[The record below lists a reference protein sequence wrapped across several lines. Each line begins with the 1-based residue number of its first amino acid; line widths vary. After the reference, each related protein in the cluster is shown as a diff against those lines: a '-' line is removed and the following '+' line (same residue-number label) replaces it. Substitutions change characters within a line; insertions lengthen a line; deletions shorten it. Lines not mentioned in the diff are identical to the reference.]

1 MSDSTKAKNR
11 KVRMKGL
18 DGALGRLRKAMGKAQ
33 DELQGKGC
41 NLKKI
46 PAECIDWWKFAG
58 MEERGD
64 AKNKAAIISMV
75 GKSEQ
80 FWRHLLDGGEPRWLT
95 MAGESGCG
103 KTHLAR
109 KIHRAF
115 YLMTRLQKQGDVYL
129 GPGKDLYRASFYSWP
144 QIAANF
150 MEGAYGVMND
160 IAEDWMVVIDDIG
173 ATRTQSDRIESLVWD
188 KLFTA
193 LARREGKWTV
203 LTTNLTFME
212 IASRESRLA
221 SRLRRA
227 PNMTKK
233 CEALPFEQIRRPE

>member
-1 MSDSTKAKNR
+1 MNGLHEALERLSSVAR
-11 KVRMKGL
+11 KIKREDMPV
-18 DGALGRLRKAMGKAQ
+18 DGRLGK
-33 DELQGKGC
+33 L
-41 NLKKI
+41 
-46 PAECIDWWKFAG
+46 PTECVDWFKFVG
-58 MEERGD
+58 MEGRGD
-64 AKNKAAIISMV
+64 AKNKAAIMSMV
-75 GKSEQ
+75 GKGEQ
-80 FWRHLLDGGEPRWLT
+80 FWRYLLEGCEPRWLT
-95 MAGESGCG
+95 LAGESGCG

-115 YLMTRLQKQGDVYL
+115 WLMTRLQRQGDVYL

-150 MEGAYGVMND
+150 MEGSYGVMND

-193 LARREGKWTV
+193 LARREGKWTI
-203 LTTNLTFME
+203 LTTNLTFVE

-221 SRLRRA
+221 SRLRRS

-233 CEALPFEQIRRPE
+233 CEALPFEQLRSPE